1 MNYALVTGASKGI
14 GRSIATVLAER
25 NYNIILVARST
36 EELSTVAKEL
46 QDTYKVQVRYLA
58 IDLSRAEAAAELY
71 EWCRNNELNI
81 SILVNNAGYAV
92 WGQFDELSL
101 EEQNRML
108 QVNMQTPVALCHH
121 FMPMLKQQPAAYVLN
136 VASTAAYQ
144 AVRTLS
150 LYAASKAFM
159 LLFTRGLRQ
168 ELKGTK
174 VSVTCLSPGPVN
186 TNFLDRANMQAIK
199 ATAEKYGMTPEA
211 VARIAVNALFARKS
225 EVIPGALNAATAFF
239 TRLVPK
245 ALVEKIAGD
254 LYKN

>member
-25 NYNIILVARST
+25 KYNIILVARST

-46 QDTYKVQVRYLA
+46 RDTYKVQVQYLA
-58 IDLSRAEAAAELY
+58 IDLARKEAAAELY
-71 EWCRNNELNI
+71 TWCRKNEFNI

-108 QVNMQTPVALCHH
+108 QVNMETPVALCHH
-121 FMPMLKQQPAAYVLN
+121 FMPMLKQQPAAYILN

-159 LLFTRGLRQ
+159 LLFTRGLRL
-168 ELKGTK
+168 ELKGTP

-199 ATAEKYGMTPEA
+199 ATAEKYGMTPDV
-211 VARIAVNALFARKS
+211 VAKMGVKAMFAKKS
-225 EVIPGALNAATAFF
+225 EVIPGALNAASAFL

>member
-1 MNYALVTGASKGI
+1 MNYALITGASKGI
-14 GRSIATVLAER
+14 GRSIAKELAER
-25 NYNIILVARST
+25 KYNIILVARSS

-46 QDTYKVQVRYLA
+46 QTTYGVQVQYLA
-58 IDLSRAEAAAELY
+58 IDLSRTEAAAELY
-71 EWCRNNELNI
+71 DWCTKNQFTI

-101 EEQNRML
+101 AEQNRML
-108 QVNMQTPVALCHH
+108 QVNMETPVALCHH
-121 FMPMLKQQPAAYVLN
+121 FMPMLKQQPVAYVLN

-144 AVRTLS
+144 AVRTLT
-150 LYAASKAFM
+150 LYAASKGFM
-159 LLFTRGLRQ
+159 LLFTRGMRLELR
-168 ELKGTK
+168 GTN

-186 TNFLDRANMQAIK
+186 TNFIDRANMQAIK
-199 ATAEKYGMTPEA
+199 ATAEKYGMTPDA
-211 VARIAVNALFARKS
+211 VAHIAVKGMFAKKP
-225 EVIPGALNAATAFF
+225 EIIPGALNAVSAFF

>member
-14 GRSIATVLAER
+14 GRSIAKVLAER
-25 NYNIILVARST
+25 KYNIILVARST

-46 QDTYKVQVRYLA
+46 QDTYKVQVQYLA
-58 IDLSRAEAAAELY
+58 IDLARTGAAAELY
-71 EWCRNNELNI
+71 DWCRTNEFNI

-101 EEQNRML
+101 EDQNKML

-144 AVRTLS
+144 AVRTLT

-159 LLFTRGLRQ
+159 LLFTRGLRL
-168 ELKGTK
+168 ELKGTN

-199 ATAEKYGMTPEA
+199 ATAEKFGMTPDV
-211 VARIAVNALFARKS
+211 VAGIAVKGMFAKRS
-225 EVIPGALNAATAFF
+225 EVIPGALNAASAFF

-245 ALVEKIAGD
+245 ALVEKIAGN

>member
-14 GRSIATVLAER
+14 GRSIAKVLAER

-46 QDTYKVQVRYLA
+46 QDTYKVQVQYLA
-58 IDLSRAEAAAELY
+58 IDLARAEAAAELY
-71 EWCRNNELNI
+71 AWCRKNEFNI

-101 EEQNRML
+101 DEQNKML
-108 QVNMQTPVALCHH
+108 QVNMQTPVELCHH

-144 AVRTLS
+144 AVRTLT

-159 LLFTRGLRQ
+159 LLFTRGLRL
-168 ELKGTK
+168 ELKGTH

-186 TNFLDRANMQAIK
+186 TNFIDRANMQAIK
-199 ATAEKYGMTPEA
+199 ATAEKYGMTPDA
-211 VARIAVNALFARKS
+211 VARIAVKGLFAKKS
-225 EVIPGALNAATAFF
+225 EVIPGALNAATVFF